1 MSAEPNAIEEDGRGR
16 RKERVGFVTS
26 AKMDK
31 TITVSVE
38 GVKYHA
44 LYKKAMKST
53 KKYKAHD
60 EENTCNVGDLVRI
73 KETRPL
79 SKTKCWRLVEVVKR
93 AD

>member
-26 AKMDK
+26 TKMDK